1 VVQGYDDDDD
11 YYYYKC
17 KEFSDIIAKMLQG
30 HCTERSPRSVGKSG
44 KRNSKVLCV
53 SVK

>member
-1 VVQGYDDDDD
+1 MVQGYDDDDD

-30 HCTERSPRSVGKSG
+30 HCTKSCVKYYCKVGKCDFLSSRF
-44 KRNSKVLCV
+44 KDK
-53 SVK
+53 